1 MNQNQF
7 SDTILYQTV
16 FPSESVIQSTHD
28 SVNGEISET
37 NSFFTEQALPPES
50 FVKKHR
56 FLSKGIEPFWI
67 LMASLLIVAFLNL
80 VFHKYYK
87 YKIMGFFYS
96 KFKSLNIEKEERN
109 KQLSRI
115 LSLIFYFN
123 FALLLYVSI
132 PLLGFSIPDFYGLD
146 LYWIVVLF
154 IVFFSILKSVIYLV
168 SSLLFTNFEQGW
180 ELLRINNESQWVAT
194 LTLLPLNFLLIYAS
208 YSIWMFYLIASILA
222 VIFIIKQVKLYSKIR
237 GTTSYYNYQIILYLC
252 GLEILPLL
260 VMFRYLV

>member
-1 MNQNQF
+1 MNQS
-7 SDTILYQTV
+7 SDTILYQAV
-16 FPSESVIQSTHD
+16 FPSESVIVNVHD
-28 SVNGEISET
+28 SINGDISET
-37 NSFFTEQALPPES
+37 NSFFTGQALPPES
-50 FVKKHR
+50 FVKNHR
-56 FLSKGIEPFWI
+56 LLAKGVEPFWI
-67 LMASLLIVAFLNL
+67 LIASLLIVAFLNM

-109 KQLSRI
+109 RQLSRV

-132 PLLGFSIPDFYGLD
+132 PILGFSIPDFFGLN
-146 LYWIVVLF
+146 LYWIVVIF
-154 IVFFSILKSVIYLV
+154 IILFSILKSAIYLV
-168 SSLLFTNFEQGW
+168 SSLLFASFEQGW

-194 LTLLPLNFLLIYAS
+194 LILLPLNFILLYAFNTIWMA
-208 YSIWMFYLIASILA
+208 YSIAALL
-222 VIFIIKQVKLYSKIR
+222 VIVFMIKQVKLYLKIR
-237 GTTSYYNYQIILYLC
+237 GNTSYYNYQIILYLC